1 MLHDDDNFELMV
13 VGLTQSNTFD
23 DQVLTVLLLC
33 STEENAIMTNP
44 GGKRVLEVPWDL
56 GEWQPTLAAY
66 LPRQDSCS
74 WRQIIAIAVASG
86 KQIEKR
92 GHPS

>member
-1 MLHDDDNFELMV
+1 
-13 VGLTQSNTFD
+13 
-23 DQVLTVLLLC
+23 
-33 STEENAIMTNP
+33 MTNP

-74 WRQIIAIAVASG
+74 WRQIIAIAAASG